1 MAQPTITPLAP
12 AEAVAALTARGLR
25 LDPSFGWQEAWQ
37 ADHAAMFTVAKSAG
51 FDILKDIHD
60 GLLKALAEGT
70 TFEQFAK
77 NLRPTLEAKGWWGRK
92 EVVDPATGEVQVRT
106 LGSTQRL
113 RTIFDTNM
121 RVSYAA
127 GHWEQFERNRRSRPV
142 LRYVAILDGRVR
154 PAHRARHNLTLPI
167 DDPYWDTWAPPCG
180 WGCRC
185 TLQSL
190 SLRDVERMKGELKFT
205 PPPETTR
212 TFTNKRTGEFVKV
225 PDGIDPG
232 WAYNPG
238 KVGWQASTVAGK
250 LPAAPPVMA
259 AAATADPSWPAAKL
273 ADEFGPW
280 LDAASSKRPVAQSP
294 WTVGAL
300 DRPVLDAL
308 DHHGVELRT
317 GAIGVEA
324 PAAPDVLPPAIADR
338 PDVARL
344 VRRLP
349 ETLAAPKA
357 VLWDKASGELA
368 YVFDVPGAGDDDR
381 LVIRVRLG
389 SQGSPDAAA
398 IERLRP
404 NLVTSAGMVRLAALA
419 GSVAYT
425 LITGSL

>member
-1 MAQPTITPLAP
+1 MTQPTITPLAP
-12 AEAVAALTARGLR
+12 AEAIASLTARGLR
-25 LDPSFGWQEAWQ
+25 LDPSFGWQDAWQ
-37 ADHAAMFTVAKSAG
+37 ADHATMFTVAKSAG

-60 GLLKALAEGT
+60 GLTQALAEGT
-70 TFEQFAK
+70 TFETFAK
-77 NLRPTLEAKGWWGRK
+77 NLRPALEAKGWWGRK
-92 EVVDPATGEVQVRT
+92 EVVDPTSGEIQERT
-106 LGSTQRL
+106 LGSTRRL

-127 GHWEQFERNRRSRPV
+127 GHWEQFDRNRRSRPV

-190 SLRDVERMKGELKFT
+190 SLRDVERMRGELKFT
-205 PPPETTR
+205 PPPETIR
-212 TFTNKRTGEFVKV
+212 TFTNKRTGEVAKV

-238 KVGWQASTVAGK
+238 KAGWQASTVAGK

-273 ADEFGPW
+273 ADEFGSW
-280 LDAASSKRPVAQSP
+280 LDQASAKKPVPQSP

-308 DHHGVELRT
+308 AHQGVAVQT
-317 GAIGVEA
+317 GAIAVEA
-324 PAAPDVLPPAIADR
+324 PAAPEILMP
-338 PDVARL
+338 VAGSAGAVRM

-349 ETLAAPKA
+349 EILATPKA
-357 VLWDKASGELA
+357 VLWDKAAGELA
-368 YVFDVPGAGDDDR
+368 YVFGVPGDDVDDR
-381 LVIRVRLG
+381 LVVRVKLG
-389 SQGSPDAAA
+389 PEVAPDAAT

-404 NLVTSAGMVRLAALA
+404 NLVASTGIFRLAALV

-425 LITGSL
+425 LLTGSL